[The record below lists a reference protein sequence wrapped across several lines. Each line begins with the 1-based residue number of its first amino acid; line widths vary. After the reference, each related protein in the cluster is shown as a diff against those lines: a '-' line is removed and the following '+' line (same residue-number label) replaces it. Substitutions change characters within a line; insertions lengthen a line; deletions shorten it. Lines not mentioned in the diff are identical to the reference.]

1 MYEVKKQT
9 WNHQPKAIDF
19 LDRTRYSLLDCI
31 MGGGKSYMA
40 VSHMRKVSTTGS
52 KRTIILCPSAV
63 LGVWRR
69 EFFKHAPEEFDVIV
83 LDKGSS
89 KDKALL
95 VATSINLQ
103 RSHQRPIVFVVTYE
117 SFWRPE
123 LLKVFSSFT
132 WEKIVADESHR
143 LMSASA
149 ACSKHAWKLG
159 SRAGS
164 KTGLTGTPM
173 PNNPGNIFGQARF
186 LNDQIFGKYWTAFKK
201 EYAVMNQYIP
211 QKVDKW
217 VNLERMN
224 AKIATFRYYIGPE
237 VLVLPD
243 KQDIVIEVGLSAKGR
258 KLYDQMRKESMVE
271 IKRAIENASGETTEE
286 VRTAVGSNGAVQFL
300 RLLQLSQGFIK
311 DTEGEELDTD
321 TEKRKVLLDLLEDID
336 EPVCVYGWFKN
347 DLAIVKR
354 CCEILGR
361 RYGEISG
368 ARKDL
373 TEHATFPED
382 IDIMGVQCKSGSS
395 GIDLTRARIGI
406 TLNSGLMSPGD
417 YDQMMARQ
425 YRPGQTRDVIY
436 YHLVTKKTVEEKLIK
451 ARQEKRDIVDALLM
465 DLFDEDVF

>member
-1 MYEVKKQT
+1 MT
-9 WNHQPKAIDF
+9 
-19 LDRTRYSLLDCI
+19 
-31 MGGGKSYMA
+31 
-40 VSHMRKVSTTGS
+40 VSHLRKVSTVGS
-52 KRTIILCPSAV
+52 KRTLILCPSAV
-63 LGVWRR
+63 LNVWRR
-69 EFFKHAPEEFDVIV
+69 EFWKHADGEFDVIV
-83 LDKGSS
+83 LNKGSS
-89 KDKALL
+89 KDKALI
-95 VATSINLQ
+95 VATEINLQ
-103 RSHQRPIVFVVTYE
+103 RSHQRPLVFVVTYE

-143 LMSASA
+143 LKSASSS
-149 ACSKHAWKLG
+149 CSKHAWKLG

-164 KTGLTGTPM
+164 RTGLTGTFM
-173 PNNPGNIFGQARF
+173 PNSPGDCFSQARF
-186 LNDQIFGKYWTAFKK
+186 LNDQIFGKYWGAFKK
-201 EYAVMNQYIP
+201 EYAIMNQYIP
-211 QKVDKW
+211 QKVDRW
-217 VNLERMN
+217 VNLDRMN
-224 AKIATFRYYIGPE
+224 QKISLFRYHIGPE

-243 KQDIVIEVGLSAKGR
+243 KQDIVIEVSLSPKGL
-258 KLYDQMRKESMVE
+258 KLYNEMRKESMVE

-373 TEHATFPED
+373 TEHATYPED

-436 YHLVTKKTVEEKLIK
+436 YHLVAKKTVEEKLIK

>member
-1 MYEVKKQT
+1 
-9 WNHQPKAIDF
+9 
-19 LDRTRYSLLDCI
+19 
-31 MGGGKSYMA
+31 
-40 VSHMRKVSTTGS
+40 
-52 KRTIILCPSAV
+52 
-63 LGVWRR
+63 
-69 EFFKHAPEEFDVIV
+69 
-83 LDKGSS
+83 
-89 KDKALL
+89 
-95 VATSINLQ
+95 
-103 RSHQRPIVFVVTYE
+103 VFVVTYE

-186 LNDQIFGKYWTAFKK
+186 LNDQIFGKYWGAFKN
-201 EYAVMNQYIP
+201 EYAIMNPYIP
-211 QKVDKW
+211 QKVDRW
-217 VNLERMN
+217 VNLDRMN
-224 AKIATFRYYIGPE
+224 AKISTFRYYIGPE

-243 KQDIVIEVGLSAKGR
+243 KQDIVIEVTLSAKGR
-258 KLYDQMRKESMVE
+258 KLYDEMRKESMVD
-271 IKRAIENASGETTEE
+271 IKRSIENANGETHEE
-286 VRTAVGSNGAVQFL
+286 IRTAVGSNGAVQFL

-373 TEHATFPED
+373 TEHATYPED

-436 YHLVTKKTVEEKLIK
+436 YHLVAKKTVEEKLIK

>member
-1 MYEVKKQT
+1 MTELKQT
-9 WNHQPKAIDF
+9 WSHQIPAIEF
-19 LDRTRYSLLDCI
+19 LDKTRYSLLAAV
-31 MGGGKSYMA
+31 MGSGKSYMT
-40 VSHMRKVSTTGS
+40 VSHLRKISTVGC

-63 LGVWRR
+63 LNVWRR
-69 EFFKHAPEEFDVIV
+69 EFWKHADGEFDVIV

-89 KDKALL
+89 KDKALI
-95 VATSINLQ
+95 VATEINLQ
-103 RSHQRPIVFVVTYE
+103 RSHQRPLVFVVTYE

-123 LLKVFSSFT
+123 LLKVFSSYT

-143 LMSASA
+143 LKSASS

-164 KTGLTGTPM
+164 RTGLSGSPA
-173 PNNPGNIFGQARF
+173 PNNPGDYFGQARF
-186 LNDQIFGKYWTAFKK
+186 LNDQIFGKYWGAFKN
-201 EYAVMNQYIP
+201 EYAIMNQYIP
-211 QKVDKW
+211 QKVDRW
-217 VNLERMN
+217 VNLDRMN
-224 AKIATFRYYIGPE
+224 AKISTFRYYIGPE
-237 VLVLPD
+237 VLVLPE
-243 KQDIVIEVGLSAKGR
+243 KQDIVIEVELSAKGR
-258 KLYDQMRKESMVE
+258 KLYNEMRKESMVD
-271 IKRAIENASGETTEE
+271 IKRSIENANGETHEE
-286 VRTAVGSNGAVQFL
+286 IRTAVGSNGAVQFL

-373 TEHATFPED
+373 TEHATYPED

-436 YHLVTKKTVEEKLIK
+436 YHLVAKKTVEEKLIK

>member
-1 MYEVKKQT
+1 MTELKQT
-9 WNHQPKAIDF
+9 WSHQIPAIEF
-19 LDRTRYSLLDCI
+19 LDKTRYSLLAAV
-31 MGGGKSYMA
+31 MGSGKSYMT
-40 VSHMRKVSTTGS
+40 VSHLRKISTVGC

-63 LGVWRR
+63 LNVWRR
-69 EFFKHAPEEFDVIV
+69 EFWKHADGEFDVIV

-89 KDKALL
+89 KDKALI
-95 VATSINLQ
+95 VATEINLQ
-103 RSHQRPIVFVVTYE
+103 RSHQRPLVFVVTYE

-123 LLKVFSSFT
+123 LLKVFSSYT

-143 LMSASA
+143 LKSASS

-164 KTGLTGTPM
+164 RTGLSGSPA
-173 PNNPGNIFGQARF
+173 PNNPGDYFGQARF
-186 LNDQIFGKYWTAFKK
+186 LNDQIFGKYWGAFKN
-201 EYAVMNQYIP
+201 EYAIMNQYIP

-217 VNLERMN
+217 VNLDRMN
-224 AKIATFRYYIGPE
+224 AKISTFRYYIGPE

-243 KQDIVIEVGLSAKGR
+243 KQDIVIEVELSAKGR
-258 KLYDQMRKESMVE
+258 KFYNEMRKESMVD
-271 IKRAIENASGETTEE
+271 IKRSIENASGETTEE
-286 VRTAVGSNGAVQFL
+286 IRTAVGSNGAVQFL

-321 TEKRKVLLDLLEDID
+321 TEKRKALLDLLEDID

-354 CCEILGR
+354 CCDILGR

-368 ARKDL
+368 NRKDL
-373 TEHATFPED
+373 TEHATYPED

-406 TLNSGLMSPGD
+406 TLNSGLLSPGD

-436 YHLVTKKTVEEKLIK
+436 YHLVAKKTVEEKLIK

>member
-1 MYEVKKQT
+1 MTEVKQT
-9 WNHQPKAIDF
+9 WGHQVKAIEF
-19 LDRTRYSLLDCI
+19 LDRTRYSLLAAI
-31 MGGGKSYMA
+31 MGSGKSYMTI
-40 VSHMRKVSTTGS
+40 SHLRKISTVGS

-63 LGVWRR
+63 LNVWRR
-69 EFFKHAPEEFDVIV
+69 EMWKHAPDEFDVIV

-89 KDKALL
+89 KDKALV
-95 VATSINLQ
+95 VATAINLQ
-103 RSHQRPIVFVVTYE
+103 RSHQRPLVFVVTYE

-123 LLKVFSSFT
+123 LLKVFSSYT

-143 LMSASA
+143 LKSASST
-149 ACSKHAWKLG
+149 CSKHAWKLG

-164 KTGLTGTPM
+164 RTGLSGSPA
-173 PNNPGNIFGQARF
+173 PNNPGDYFAQARF

-201 EYAVMNQYIP
+201 EYAIMNQYIP

-243 KQDIVIEVGLSAKGR
+243 KQDIVIEVSLSPKGL
-258 KLYDQMRKESMVE
+258 KLYNEMRKESMVE

-373 TEHATFPED
+373 TEHATYPD
-382 IDIMGVQCKSGSS
+382 NIDIMAVQCKSGSS

-425 YRPGQTRDVIY
+425 YRPGQTKDVIY